1 MKTAPS
7 SRNAEESVLG
17 CILLDGVSIYEK
29 VAAWI
34 RNEDAFYYKDNQV
47 IWKAIKSIYKSG
59 EPIDMITVTNKVKDS
74 NDFKNDITVNQSMA
88 FYITGLPNS
97 VATTANVE
105 QHAKIIWERHIQREA
120 GKTANKL
127 YKTSFTDYDKLDN
140 TLQKHSRL
148 IDELKDLQPSK
159 KTEID
164 EILNSTLS
172 NLKDGGNIIPF
183 GMQQL
188 DYPAGGMTRKEVTV
202 LGGRPGHGKTTLSI
216 NIVRSLI
223 KQGYKV
229 MLFNREMSNE
239 EVMKKIIIMESKDIE
254 YSKVRKNELSDDEIL
269 KIELLNEKIKKKYKN
284 LIMYDNIRKLGEAML
299 EISRYKPDVVL
310 DDYIQLIQVDDIE
323 ERRFQIEAIMMEYK
337 WICKKEN
344 CSAIL
349 VSQLNREIEKRID
362 PKPRL
367 SDFAESGVIEQT
379 AETAIMPFYGWN
391 FDNESY
397 DKYEIEII
405 VPKARYGKVGT
416 YVMGFNGNRCKF
428 YFNREDATRD
438 VDVRPKLKQ
447 KNTLPKDKKLTA
459 IY

>member
-1 MKTAPS
+1 MTNLKVAPS
-7 SRNAEESVLG
+7 SKNAEESVLG

-34 RNEDAFYYKDNQV
+34 RDEDAFYYKDNQTV
-47 IWKAIKSIYKSG
+47 WKAIKEIYKSG
-59 EPIDMITVTNKVKDS
+59 EPIDVITVTNKVKDTS
-74 NDFKNDITVNQSMA
+74 PDETMGYF
-88 FYITGLPNS
+88 ITGLPME
-97 VATTANVE
+97 VATTANAE
-105 QHAKIIWERHIQREA
+105 YHAKIIWERHIQREA
-120 GKTANKL
+120 AKTANKL
-127 YKTSFTDYDKLDN
+127 YKTSFTDYEKLDT
-140 TLQKHSRL
+140 TLQQHSRL

-159 KTEID
+159 KTDID
-164 EILNSTLS
+164 VIISNTIS
-172 NLKDGGNIIPF
+172 NLKNGSNIIPF
-183 GMQQL
+183 GLQQL

-202 LGGRPGHGKTTLSI
+202 LGGRPGHGKTTLAI

-223 KQGYKV
+223 AQGYKV

-239 EVMKKIIIMESKDIE
+239 EVMKKIIIMESDDIE
-254 YSKVRKNELSDDEIL
+254 YSKIRKNKLTDEEITEV
-269 KIELLNEKIKKKYKN
+269 ELLSEKIDKKYKN
-284 LIMYDNIRKLGEAML
+284 LIMYDNIRKLSEAML
-299 EISRYKPDVVL
+299 EISRYKQDVIL

-323 ERRFQIEAIMMEYK
+323 ERRFQIESIMYEYK

-391 FDNESY
+391 FDNESH
-397 DKYEIEII
+397 DRYEIEII
-405 VPKARYGKVGT
+405 VPKSRYGTIGT

-428 YFNREDATRD
+428 YFDRDDA
-438 VDVRPKLKQ
+438 
-447 KNTLPKDKKLTA
+447 KNDIDSNTKRKVPF
-459 IY
+459 

>member
-1 MKTAPS
+1 LTNLKAAPS
-7 SRNAEESVLG
+7 SKNAEESVLG

-34 RNEDAFYYKDNQV
+34 RDEDAFYYKDNQTV
-47 IWKAIKSIYKSG
+47 WKAIKEIYKSG
-59 EPIDMITVTNKVKDS
+59 EPIDVITVTNRVKDTS
-74 NDFKNDITVNQSMA
+74 PDETMGYF
-88 FYITGLPNS
+88 ITGLPMEI
-97 VATTANVE
+97 ATTANAE
-105 QHAKIIWERHIQREA
+105 YHAKIIWERHIQREA
-120 GKTANKL
+120 AKTANKL
-127 YKTSFTDYDKLDN
+127 YKTSFTDYEKLDT

-148 IDELKDLQPSK
+148 IDELKDLQPTK
-159 KTEID
+159 KTDID
-164 EILNSTLS
+164 VILSNTLS
-172 NLKDGGNIIPF
+172 NLKNGSNIIPF
-183 GMQQL
+183 GLQQL

-202 LGGRPGHGKTTLSI
+202 LGGRPGHGKTTLAI

-223 KQGYKV
+223 AQGYKV

-254 YSKVRKNELSDDEIL
+254 YSKIRKNKLTDEEITEV
-269 KIELLNEKIKKKYKN
+269 ELLSENIDKKYEN
-284 LIMYDNIRKLGEAML
+284 LIMYDNIRKLSEAML

-323 ERRFQIEAIMMEYK
+323 ERRFQIESIMYEYK

-391 FDNESY
+391 FDNESH
-397 DKYEIEII
+397 DRYEIEII
-405 VPKARYGKVGT
+405 VPKSRYGTIGT

-428 YFNREDATRD
+428 YFDRDDAKNDIDSDNRRK
-438 VDVRPKLKQ
+438 VPF
-447 KNTLPKDKKLTA
+447 
-459 IY
+459 

>member
-1 MKTAPS
+1 MTNLKAAPS
-7 SRNAEESVLG
+7 SKNAEESVLG

-34 RNEDAFYYKDNQV
+34 RDEDAFYYKDNQTV
-47 IWKAIKSIYKSG
+47 WKAIKEIYKSG
-59 EPIDMITVTNKVKDS
+59 EPIDVITVTNKVKDT
-74 NDFKNDITVNQSMA
+74 NPDETMGYF
-88 FYITGLPNS
+88 ITGLPME
-97 VATTANVE
+97 VATTANAE
-105 QHAKIIWERHIQREA
+105 YHAKIIWERHIQREA
-120 GKTANKL
+120 AKTANKL
-127 YKTSFTDYDKLDN
+127 YKTSFTDYEKLDT
-140 TLQKHSRL
+140 TLQQHSRL

-159 KTEID
+159 KTDID
-164 EILNSTLS
+164 VIISNTLS
-172 NLKDGGNIIPF
+172 NLKNGSNIIPF
-183 GMQQL
+183 GLQQL

-202 LGGRPGHGKTTLSI
+202 LGGRPGHGKTTLAI

-223 KQGYKV
+223 AQGYKV

-254 YSKVRKNELSDDEIL
+254 YSKIRKNKLTDVEMTEV
-269 KIELLNEKIKKKYKN
+269 ELLTEKIDKKYKN
-284 LIMYDNIRKLGEAML
+284 LIMYDNIRKLSEAML
-299 EISRYKPDVVL
+299 EISRYKPDVIL
-310 DDYIQLIQVDDIE
+310 DDYIQLIQVDNIE
-323 ERRFQIEAIMMEYK
+323 ERRFQIESIMYEYK

-391 FDNESY
+391 FDNESH

-405 VPKARYGKVGT
+405 VPKSRYGTIGT

-428 YFNREDATRD
+428 YFDRDDA
-438 VDVRPKLKQ
+438 
-447 KNTLPKDKKLTA
+447 KNDIDSNTKRKVPF
-459 IY
+459 

>member
-1 MKTAPS
+1 MTNLKVAPS
-7 SRNAEESVLG
+7 SKNAEESVLG

-34 RNEDAFYYKDNQV
+34 RDEDAFYYKDNQTV
-47 IWKAIKSIYKSG
+47 WKAIKEIYKSG
-59 EPIDMITVTNKVKDS
+59 EPIDVITVTNKVKDTS
-74 NDFKNDITVNQSMA
+74 PDETMGYF
-88 FYITGLPNS
+88 ITGLPME
-97 VATTANVE
+97 VATTANAE
-105 QHAKIIWERHIQREA
+105 YHAKIIWERHIQREA
-120 GKTANKL
+120 AKTANKL
-127 YKTSFTDYDKLDN
+127 YKTSFTDYEKLDT
-140 TLQKHSRL
+140 TLQQHSRL

-159 KTEID
+159 KTDID
-164 EILNSTLS
+164 VIISNTIS
-172 NLKDGGNIIPF
+172 NLKNGSNIIPF
-183 GMQQL
+183 GLQQL

-202 LGGRPGHGKTTLSI
+202 LGGRPGHGKTTLAI

-223 KQGYKV
+223 AQGYKV

-239 EVMKKIIIMESKDIE
+239 EVMKKIIIMESDDIE
-254 YSKVRKNELSDDEIL
+254 YSKIRKNKLTDEEITEV
-269 KIELLNEKIKKKYKN
+269 ELLSENIDKKYKN
-284 LIMYDNIRKLGEAML
+284 LIMYDNIRKLSEAML
-299 EISRYKPDVVL
+299 EISRYKPDVIL

-323 ERRFQIEAIMMEYK
+323 ERRFQIESIMYEYK

-391 FDNESY
+391 FDNESH

-405 VPKARYGKVGT
+405 VPKSRYGTIGT

-428 YFNREDATRD
+428 YFDRDDA
-438 VDVRPKLKQ
+438 
-447 KNTLPKDKKLTA
+447 KNDIDSNTKRKVPF
-459 IY
+459 

>member
-1 MKTAPS
+1 MTNLKAAPS
-7 SRNAEESVLG
+7 SKSAEESLLG

-34 RNEDAFYYKDNQV
+34 RDEDAFYYKDNQIV
-47 IWKAIKSIYKSG
+47 WKAIKEIYKSG
-59 EPIDMITVTNKVKDS
+59 EPIDVITVANKVKDT
-74 NDFKNDITVNQSMA
+74 NPDETMGYF
-88 FYITGLPNS
+88 ITGLPME
-97 VATTANVE
+97 VATTANAE
-105 QHAKIIWERHIQREA
+105 YHAKIIWERHIQREA
-120 GKTANKL
+120 AKTANKL
-127 YKTSFTDYDKLDN
+127 YKTSFTDYEKLDT
-140 TLQKHSRL
+140 TLQQHSRL

-159 KTEID
+159 KTDID
-164 EILNSTLS
+164 VIISNTIS
-172 NLKDGGNIIPF
+172 NLKNGSNIIPF
-183 GMQQL
+183 GLQQL

-202 LGGRPGHGKTTLSI
+202 LGGRPGHGKTTLAI

-223 KQGYKV
+223 AQGYKV

-254 YSKVRKNELSDDEIL
+254 YSKIRKNKLTDVEMTEV
-269 KIELLNEKIKKKYKN
+269 ELLTEKIDKKYKN
-284 LIMYDNIRKLGEAML
+284 LIMYDNIRKLSEAML

-310 DDYIQLIQVDDIE
+310 DDYIQLIQVDNIE
-323 ERRFQIEAIMMEYK
+323 ERRFQIESIMYEYK

-391 FDNESY
+391 FDNESH

-405 VPKARYGKVGT
+405 VPKSRYGTIGT
-416 YVMGFNGNRCKF
+416 YIMGFNGNRCKF
-428 YFNREDATRD
+428 YFDRDDAKNDIDSNTR
-438 VDVRPKLKQ
+438 
-447 KNTLPKDKKLTA
+447 KKVPF
-459 IY
+459 

>member
-1 MKTAPS
+1 MTNLKAAPS
-7 SRNAEESVLG
+7 SKSAEESVLG

-34 RNEDAFYYKDNQV
+34 RDEDAFYYKDNQTV
-47 IWKAIKSIYKSG
+47 WKAIKEIYKSG
-59 EPIDMITVTNKVKDS
+59 EPIDVITVANKVKDT
-74 NDFKNDITVNQSMA
+74 NPDETMGYF
-88 FYITGLPNS
+88 ITGLPME
-97 VATTANVE
+97 VATTANAE
-105 QHAKIIWERHIQREA
+105 YHAKIIWERHIQREA
-120 GKTANKL
+120 AKTANKL
-127 YKTSFTDYDKLDN
+127 YKTSFTDYEKLDT
-140 TLQKHSRL
+140 TLQQHSRL

-159 KTEID
+159 KTDID
-164 EILNSTLS
+164 VILSNTIS
-172 NLKDGGNIIPF
+172 NLKNGSNIIPF
-183 GMQQL
+183 GLQQL

-202 LGGRPGHGKTTLSI
+202 LGGRPGHGKTTLAI

-223 KQGYKV
+223 AQGYKV

-254 YSKVRKNELSDDEIL
+254 YSKIRKNKLSDVEMIEV
-269 KIELLNEKIKKKYKN
+269 ELLTEKIDKKYKN
-284 LIMYDNIRKLGEAML
+284 LIMYDNIRKLSEAML

-310 DDYIQLIQVDDIE
+310 DDYIQLIQVDNIE
-323 ERRFQIEAIMMEYK
+323 ERRFQIESIMYEYK

-391 FDNESY
+391 FDNESH

-405 VPKARYGKVGT
+405 VPKSRYGTIGT

-428 YFNREDATRD
+428 YFDRDDAKNNIDSNTR
-438 VDVRPKLKQ
+438 
-447 KNTLPKDKKLTA
+447 KKVPF
-459 IY
+459 

>member
-1 MKTAPS
+1 LTNLKAAPS
-7 SRNAEESVLG
+7 SKNAEESVLG
-17 CILLDGVSIYEK
+17 CILLDGVSVYEK

-34 RNEDAFYYKDNQV
+34 RDEDAFYYKDNQV
-47 IWKAIKSIYKSG
+47 VWKAIKEIYKSG
-59 EPIDMITVTNKVKDS
+59 EPIDVITVTNKVKDTS
-74 NDFKNDITVNQSMA
+74 PDETMGYF
-88 FYITGLPNS
+88 ITGLPME
-97 VATTANVE
+97 VATTANAE
-105 QHAKIIWERHIQREA
+105 YHAKIIWERHIQREA
-120 GKTANKL
+120 AKTANKL
-127 YKTSFTDYDKLDN
+127 YKTSFTDYEKLDT
-140 TLQKHSRL
+140 TLQQHSRL

-159 KTEID
+159 KTDID
-164 EILNSTLS
+164 VIISNTLS
-172 NLKDGGNIIPF
+172 NLKNGSNIIPF
-183 GMQQL
+183 GLQQL

-202 LGGRPGHGKTTLSI
+202 LGGRPGHGKTTLAI

-223 KQGYKV
+223 AQGYKV

-254 YSKVRKNELSDDEIL
+254 YSKIRKNKLTDEEITEV
-269 KIELLNEKIKKKYKN
+269 ELLSENIDKKYEN
-284 LIMYDNIRKLGEAML
+284 LIMYDNIRKLSEAML
-299 EISRYKPDVVL
+299 EISRYKPDIVL
-310 DDYIQLIQVDDIE
+310 DDYIQLIQVDNIE
-323 ERRFQIEAIMMEYK
+323 ERRFQIESIMYEYK

-391 FDNESY
+391 FDNESH

-405 VPKARYGKVGT
+405 VPKSRYGTIGT

-428 YFNREDATRD
+428 YFDRDDA
-438 VDVRPKLKQ
+438 
-447 KNTLPKDKKLTA
+447 KNDIDSNTKRKVPF
-459 IY
+459 

>member
-1 MKTAPS
+1 MTNLKAAPS
-7 SRNAEESVLG
+7 SKNAEESVLG

-34 RNEDAFYYKDNQV
+34 RDEDAFYYKDNQTV
-47 IWKAIKSIYKSG
+47 WKAIKEIYKSG
-59 EPIDMITVTNKVKDS
+59 EPIDVITVTNKVKDT
-74 NDFKNDITVNQSMA
+74 NPDETMGYF
-88 FYITGLPNS
+88 ITGLPME
-97 VATTANVE
+97 VATTANAE
-105 QHAKIIWERHIQREA
+105 YHAKIIWERHIQREA
-120 GKTANKL
+120 AKTANKL
-127 YKTSFTDYDKLDN
+127 YKTSFTDYEKLDT
-140 TLQKHSRL
+140 TLQQHSRL

-159 KTEID
+159 KTDID
-164 EILNSTLS
+164 VIISNTLS
-172 NLKDGGNIIPF
+172 NLKNGSNIIPF
-183 GMQQL
+183 GLQQL

-202 LGGRPGHGKTTLSI
+202 LGGRPGHGKTTLAI

-223 KQGYKV
+223 AQGYKV

-254 YSKVRKNELSDDEIL
+254 YSKIRKNKLTDVEMTEV
-269 KIELLNEKIKKKYKN
+269 ELLTEKIDKKYKN
-284 LIMYDNIRKLGEAML
+284 LIMYDNIRKLSEAML

-323 ERRFQIEAIMMEYK
+323 ERRFQIESIMYEYK

-391 FDNESY
+391 FDNESH

-405 VPKARYGKVGT
+405 VPKSRYGTIGT

-428 YFNREDATRD
+428 YFDRDDAKNDIDSNTRRK
-438 VDVRPKLKQ
+438 VPF
-447 KNTLPKDKKLTA
+447 
-459 IY
+459 

>member
-1 MKTAPS
+1 LTNLKAAPS
-7 SRNAEESVLG
+7 SKNAEESVLG
-17 CILLDGVSIYEK
+17 CILLDGVSVYEK

-34 RNEDAFYYKDNQV
+34 RDEDAFYYKDNQV
-47 IWKAIKSIYKSG
+47 VWKAIKEIYKSG
-59 EPIDMITVTNKVKDS
+59 EPIDVITVTNKVKDTS
-74 NDFKNDITVNQSMA
+74 PDETMGYF
-88 FYITGLPNS
+88 ITGLPME
-97 VATTANVE
+97 VATTANAE
-105 QHAKIIWERHIQREA
+105 YHAKIIWERHIQREA
-120 GKTANKL
+120 AKTANKL
-127 YKTSFTDYDKLDN
+127 YKTSFTDYEKLDT
-140 TLQKHSRL
+140 TLQQHSRL

-159 KTEID
+159 KTDID
-164 EILNSTLS
+164 VIISNTLS
-172 NLKDGGNIIPF
+172 NLKNGSNIIPF
-183 GMQQL
+183 GLQQL

-202 LGGRPGHGKTTLSI
+202 LGGRPGHGKTTLAI

-223 KQGYKV
+223 AQGYKV

-254 YSKVRKNELSDDEIL
+254 YSKIRKNKLSDEEITEV
-269 KIELLNEKIKKKYKN
+269 ELLSENIDKKYKN
-284 LIMYDNIRKLGEAML
+284 LIMYDNIRKLSEAML
-299 EISRYKPDVVL
+299 EISRYKPDIVL
-310 DDYIQLIQVDDIE
+310 DDYIQLIQVDNIE
-323 ERRFQIEAIMMEYK
+323 ERRFQIESIMYEYK

-391 FDNESY
+391 FDNESH

-405 VPKARYGKVGT
+405 VPKSRYGTIGT

-428 YFNREDATRD
+428 YFDRDDA
-438 VDVRPKLKQ
+438 
-447 KNTLPKDKKLTA
+447 KNDIDSNTKRKVPF
-459 IY
+459 

>member
-1 MKTAPS
+1 MTNLKAAPS
-7 SRNAEESVLG
+7 SKSAEESVLG

-34 RNEDAFYYKDNQV
+34 RDENAFYYKDNQTV
-47 IWKAIKSIYKSG
+47 WKAIKEIYKSG
-59 EPIDMITVTNKVKDS
+59 EPIDVITVANKVKDT
-74 NDFKNDITVNQSMA
+74 NPDETMGYF
-88 FYITGLPNS
+88 ITGLPME
-97 VATTANVE
+97 VATTANAE
-105 QHAKIIWERHIQREA
+105 YHAKIIWERHIQREA
-120 GKTANKL
+120 AKTANKL
-127 YKTSFTDYDKLDN
+127 YKTSFTDYEKLDT
-140 TLQKHSRL
+140 TLQQHSRL

-159 KTEID
+159 KTDID
-164 EILNSTLS
+164 VIISNTIS
-172 NLKDGGNIIPF
+172 NLKNGSNIIPF
-183 GMQQL
+183 GLQQL

-202 LGGRPGHGKTTLSI
+202 LGGRPGHGKTTLAI

-223 KQGYKV
+223 AQGYKV

-254 YSKVRKNELSDDEIL
+254 YSKIRKNKLSDIEMIEV
-269 KIELLNEKIKKKYKN
+269 ELLTEKIDKKYKN
-284 LIMYDNIRKLGEAML
+284 LIMYDNIRKLSEAML

-310 DDYIQLIQVDDIE
+310 DDYIQLIQVDNIQ
-323 ERRFQIEAIMMEYK
+323 ERRFQIESIMYEYK

-391 FDNESY
+391 FDNESH

-405 VPKARYGKVGT
+405 VPKSRYGTIGT

-428 YFNREDATRD
+428 YFDRDDAKNDIDSNTR
-438 VDVRPKLKQ
+438 
-447 KNTLPKDKKLTA
+447 KKVPF
-459 IY
+459 

>member
-1 MKTAPS
+1 MTNLKAAPS
-7 SRNAEESVLG
+7 SKNAEESVLG

-34 RNEDAFYYKDNQV
+34 RDEDAFYYKDNQTV
-47 IWKAIKSIYKSG
+47 WKAIKEIYKSG
-59 EPIDMITVTNKVKDS
+59 EPIDVITVTNRVKDTS
-74 NDFKNDITVNQSMA
+74 PDETMGYF
-88 FYITGLPNS
+88 ITGLPMEI
-97 VATTANVE
+97 ATTANAE
-105 QHAKIIWERHIQREA
+105 YHAKIIWERHIQREA
-120 GKTANKL
+120 AKTANKL
-127 YKTSFTDYDKLDN
+127 YKTSFTDYEKLDT

-148 IDELKDLQPSK
+148 IDELKDLQPTK
-159 KTEID
+159 KTDID
-164 EILNSTLS
+164 VILSNTLS
-172 NLKDGGNIIPF
+172 NLKNGSNIIPF
-183 GMQQL
+183 GLQQL

-202 LGGRPGHGKTTLSI
+202 LGGRPGHGKTTLAI

-223 KQGYKV
+223 AQGYKV

-254 YSKVRKNELSDDEIL
+254 YSKIRKNKLTDEEITEV
-269 KIELLNEKIKKKYKN
+269 ELLSENIDKKYEN
-284 LIMYDNIRKLGEAML
+284 LIMYDNIRKLSEAML

-323 ERRFQIEAIMMEYK
+323 ERRFQIESIMYEYK

-391 FDNESY
+391 FDNESH
-397 DKYEIEII
+397 DRYEIEII
-405 VPKARYGKVGT
+405 VPKSRYGTIGT

-428 YFNREDATRD
+428 YFDRDDA
-438 VDVRPKLKQ
+438 
-447 KNTLPKDKKLTA
+447 KNDIDSNTKRKVPF
-459 IY
+459 

>member
-1 MKTAPS
+1 LTNLKVAPS
-7 SRNAEESVLG
+7 SKNAEESVLG

-34 RNEDAFYYKDNQV
+34 RDEDAFYYKDNQTV
-47 IWKAIKSIYKSG
+47 WKAIKEIYKSG
-59 EPIDMITVTNKVKDS
+59 EPIDVITVTNKVKDT
-74 NDFKNDITVNQSMA
+74 NPDETMGYF
-88 FYITGLPNS
+88 ITGLPME
-97 VATTANVE
+97 VATTANAE
-105 QHAKIIWERHIQREA
+105 YHAKIIWERHIQREA
-120 GKTANKL
+120 AKTANKL
-127 YKTSFTDYDKLDN
+127 YKTSFTDYEKLDT
-140 TLQKHSRL
+140 TLQQHSRL

-159 KTEID
+159 KTDID
-164 EILNSTLS
+164 VIISNTLS
-172 NLKDGGNIIPF
+172 NLKNGSNIIPF
-183 GMQQL
+183 GLQQL

-202 LGGRPGHGKTTLSI
+202 LGGRPGHGKTTLAI

-223 KQGYKV
+223 AQGYKV

-239 EVMKKIIIMESKDIE
+239 EVMKKIIIMESDDIE
-254 YSKVRKNELSDDEIL
+254 YSKIRKNKLTDVEMTEV
-269 KIELLNEKIKKKYKN
+269 ELLTEKIDKKYKN
-284 LIMYDNIRKLGEAML
+284 LIMYDNIRKLSEAML

-310 DDYIQLIQVDDIE
+310 DDYIQLIQVDNIE
-323 ERRFQIEAIMMEYK
+323 ERRFQIESIMYEYK

-391 FDNESY
+391 FDNESH

-405 VPKARYGKVGT
+405 VPKSRYGTIGT

-428 YFNREDATRD
+428 YFDRDDAKNDIDSNTRRK
-438 VDVRPKLKQ
+438 VPF
-447 KNTLPKDKKLTA
+447 
-459 IY
+459 

>member
-1 MKTAPS
+1 MTNLKAAPS
-7 SRNAEESVLG
+7 SKNAEESVLG

-34 RNEDAFYYKDNQV
+34 RDEDAFYYKDNQTV
-47 IWKAIKSIYKSG
+47 WKAIKEIYKSG
-59 EPIDMITVTNKVKDS
+59 EPIDVITVTNKVKDT
-74 NDFKNDITVNQSMA
+74 NPDETMGYF
-88 FYITGLPNS
+88 ITGLPME
-97 VATTANVE
+97 VATTANAE
-105 QHAKIIWERHIQREA
+105 YHAKIIWERHIQREA
-120 GKTANKL
+120 AKTANKL
-127 YKTSFTDYDKLDN
+127 YKTSFTDYEKLDT
-140 TLQKHSRL
+140 TLQQHSRL

-159 KTEID
+159 KTDID
-164 EILNSTLS
+164 VIINNTLS
-172 NLKDGGNIIPF
+172 NLKNGSNIIPF
-183 GMQQL
+183 GLQQL

-202 LGGRPGHGKTTLSI
+202 LGGRPGHGKTTLAI

-223 KQGYKV
+223 AQGYKV

-239 EVMKKIIIMESKDIE
+239 EVMKKIIIMESDDIE
-254 YSKVRKNELSDDEIL
+254 YSKIRKNKLTDVEMTEV
-269 KIELLNEKIKKKYKN
+269 ELLTEKIDKKYKN
-284 LIMYDNIRKLGEAML
+284 LIMYDNIRKLSEAML

-323 ERRFQIEAIMMEYK
+323 ERRFQIESIMYEYK

-391 FDNESY
+391 FDNESH
-397 DKYEIEII
+397 DRYEIEII
-405 VPKARYGKVGT
+405 VPKSRYGTIGT

-428 YFNREDATRD
+428 YFDRDDA
-438 VDVRPKLKQ
+438 
-447 KNTLPKDKKLTA
+447 KNDIDSNTKRKVPF
-459 IY
+459 

>member
-1 MKTAPS
+1 MTNLKAAPS
-7 SRNAEESVLG
+7 SKNAEESVLG

-34 RNEDAFYYKDNQV
+34 RDEDAFYYKDNQTV
-47 IWKAIKSIYKSG
+47 WKAIKEIYKSG
-59 EPIDMITVTNKVKDS
+59 EPIDVITVTNKVKDT
-74 NDFKNDITVNQSMA
+74 NPDETMGYF
-88 FYITGLPNS
+88 ITGLPMEI
-97 VATTANVE
+97 ATTANAE
-105 QHAKIIWERHIQREA
+105 YHAKIIWERHIQREA
-120 GKTANKL
+120 AKTANKL
-127 YKTSFTDYDKLDN
+127 YKTSFTDYEKLDT

-148 IDELKDLQPSK
+148 IDELKDLQPTK
-159 KTEID
+159 KTDID
-164 EILNSTLS
+164 VILSNTLS
-172 NLKDGGNIIPF
+172 NLKNGSNIIPF
-183 GMQQL
+183 GLQQL

-202 LGGRPGHGKTTLSI
+202 LGGRPGHGKTTLAI

-223 KQGYKV
+223 AQGYKV

-254 YSKVRKNELSDDEIL
+254 YSKIRKNKLTDVEMTEV
-269 KIELLNEKIKKKYKN
+269 ELLTEKIDKKYKN
-284 LIMYDNIRKLGEAML
+284 LIMYDNIRKLSEAML
-299 EISRYKPDVVL
+299 EISRYKPDVIL
-310 DDYIQLIQVDDIE
+310 DDYIQLIQVDNIE
-323 ERRFQIEAIMMEYK
+323 ERRFQIESIMYEYK

-391 FDNESY
+391 FDNESH

-405 VPKARYGKVGT
+405 VPKSRYGTIGT

-428 YFNREDATRD
+428 YFDRDDAKNDIDSDNRRK
-438 VDVRPKLKQ
+438 VPF
-447 KNTLPKDKKLTA
+447 
-459 IY
+459 

>member
-1 MKTAPS
+1 MTNLKVAPS
-7 SRNAEESVLG
+7 SKNAEESVLG

-34 RNEDAFYYKDNQV
+34 RDEDAFYYKDNQTV
-47 IWKAIKSIYKSG
+47 WKAIKEIYKSG
-59 EPIDMITVTNKVKDS
+59 EPIDVITVTNKVKDT
-74 NDFKNDITVNQSMA
+74 NPDETMGYF
-88 FYITGLPNS
+88 ITGLPME
-97 VATTANVE
+97 VATTANAE
-105 QHAKIIWERHIQREA
+105 YHAKIIWERHIQREA
-120 GKTANKL
+120 AKTANKL
-127 YKTSFTDYDKLDN
+127 YKTSFTDYEKLDT
-140 TLQKHSRL
+140 TLQQHSRL

-159 KTEID
+159 KTDID
-164 EILNSTLS
+164 VIISNTIS
-172 NLKDGGNIIPF
+172 NLKNGSNIIPF
-183 GMQQL
+183 GLQQL

-202 LGGRPGHGKTTLSI
+202 LGGRPGHGKTTLAI

-223 KQGYKV
+223 AQGYKV

-254 YSKVRKNELSDDEIL
+254 YSKIRKNKLTDVEMTEV
-269 KIELLNEKIKKKYKN
+269 ELLTEKIDKKYKN
-284 LIMYDNIRKLGEAML
+284 LIMYDNIRKLSEAML
-299 EISRYKPDVVL
+299 EISRYKPDVIL
-310 DDYIQLIQVDDIE
+310 DDYIQLIQVDNIE
-323 ERRFQIEAIMMEYK
+323 ERRFQIESIMYEYK

-391 FDNESY
+391 FDNESH

-405 VPKARYGKVGT
+405 VPKSRYGTIGT

-428 YFNREDATRD
+428 YFDRDDAKNDIDSNTRRK
-438 VDVRPKLKQ
+438 VPF
-447 KNTLPKDKKLTA
+447 
-459 IY
+459 

>member
-1 MKTAPS
+1 LTNLKAAPS
-7 SRNAEESVLG
+7 SKSAEESVLG

-34 RNEDAFYYKDNQV
+34 RDEDAFYYKDNQTV
-47 IWKAIKSIYKSG
+47 WKAIKEIYKSG
-59 EPIDMITVTNKVKDS
+59 EPIDVITVANKVKDT
-74 NDFKNDITVNQSMA
+74 NPDETMGYF
-88 FYITGLPNS
+88 ITGLPME
-97 VATTANVE
+97 VATTANAE
-105 QHAKIIWERHIQREA
+105 YHAKIIWERHIQREA
-120 GKTANKL
+120 AKTANKL
-127 YKTSFTDYDKLDN
+127 YKTSFTDYEKLDT
-140 TLQKHSRL
+140 TLQQHSRL

-159 KTEID
+159 KTDID
-164 EILNSTLS
+164 VILSNTIS
-172 NLKDGGNIIPF
+172 NLKNGSNIIPF
-183 GMQQL
+183 GLQQL

-202 LGGRPGHGKTTLSI
+202 LGGRPGHGKTTLAI

-223 KQGYKV
+223 AQGYKV

-254 YSKVRKNELSDDEIL
+254 YSKIRKNKLSDVEMTEV
-269 KIELLNEKIKKKYKN
+269 ELLTEKIDKKYKN
-284 LIMYDNIRKLGEAML
+284 LIMYDNIRKLSEAML

-310 DDYIQLIQVDDIE
+310 DDYIQLIQVDNIE
-323 ERRFQIEAIMMEYK
+323 ERRFQIESIMYEYK

-391 FDNESY
+391 FDNESH

-405 VPKARYGKVGT
+405 VPKSRYGTIGT

-428 YFNREDATRD
+428 YFDRDDA
-438 VDVRPKLKQ
+438 
-447 KNTLPKDKKLTA
+447 KNDIDSNTKRKVPF
-459 IY
+459 

>member
-1 MKTAPS
+1 MTNLKAAPS
-7 SRNAEESVLG
+7 SKNAEESVLG

-34 RNEDAFYYKDNQV
+34 RDEDAFYYKDNQTV
-47 IWKAIKSIYKSG
+47 WKAIKEIYKSG
-59 EPIDMITVTNKVKDS
+59 EPIDVITVTNRVKDTS
-74 NDFKNDITVNQSMA
+74 PDETMGYF
-88 FYITGLPNS
+88 ITGLPMEI
-97 VATTANVE
+97 ATTANAE
-105 QHAKIIWERHIQREA
+105 YHAKIIWERHIQREA
-120 GKTANKL
+120 AKTANKL
-127 YKTSFTDYDKLDN
+127 YKTSFTDYEKLDT

-148 IDELKDLQPSK
+148 IDELKDLQPTK
-159 KTEID
+159 KTDID
-164 EILNSTLS
+164 VILSNTLS
-172 NLKDGGNIIPF
+172 NLKNGSNIIPF
-183 GMQQL
+183 GLQQL

-202 LGGRPGHGKTTLSI
+202 LGGRPGHGKTTLAI

-223 KQGYKV
+223 AQGYKV

-254 YSKVRKNELSDDEIL
+254 YSKIRKNKLTDEEITEV
-269 KIELLNEKIKKKYKN
+269 ELLSENIDKKYEN
-284 LIMYDNIRKLGEAML
+284 LIMYDNIRKLSEAML

-323 ERRFQIEAIMMEYK
+323 ERRFQIESIMYEYK

-391 FDNESY
+391 FDNESH
-397 DKYEIEII
+397 DRYEIEII
-405 VPKARYGKVGT
+405 VPKSRYGTIGT

-428 YFNREDATRD
+428 YFDRDDAKNDIDSDNRRK
-438 VDVRPKLKQ
+438 VPF
-447 KNTLPKDKKLTA
+447 
-459 IY
+459 

>member
-1 MKTAPS
+1 MTNLKAAPS
-7 SRNAEESVLG
+7 SKNAEESVLG

-34 RNEDAFYYKDNQV
+34 RDEDAFYYKDNQTV
-47 IWKAIKSIYKSG
+47 WKAIKEIYKSG
-59 EPIDMITVTNKVKDS
+59 EPIDVITVTNKVKDT
-74 NDFKNDITVNQSMA
+74 NPDETMGYF
-88 FYITGLPNS
+88 ITGLPME
-97 VATTANVE
+97 VATTANAE
-105 QHAKIIWERHIQREA
+105 YHAKIIWERHIQREA
-120 GKTANKL
+120 AKTANKL
-127 YKTSFTDYDKLDN
+127 YKTSFTDYEKLDT

-159 KTEID
+159 KTDID
-164 EILNSTLS
+164 VILSNTLS
-172 NLKDGGNIIPF
+172 NLKNGSNIIPF
-183 GMQQL
+183 GLQQL

-202 LGGRPGHGKTTLSI
+202 LGGRPGHGKTTLAI

-223 KQGYKV
+223 AQGYKV

-239 EVMKKIIIMESKDIE
+239 EVMKKIIIMESDDIE
-254 YSKVRKNELSDDEIL
+254 YSKIRKNKLTDVEMTEV
-269 KIELLNEKIKKKYKN
+269 ELLTEKIDKKYKN
-284 LIMYDNIRKLGEAML
+284 LIMYDNIRKLSEAML
-299 EISRYKPDVVL
+299 EISRYKPDVIL
-310 DDYIQLIQVDDIE
+310 DDYIQLIQVDNIE
-323 ERRFQIEAIMMEYK
+323 ERRFQIESIMYEYK

-391 FDNESY
+391 FDNESH

-405 VPKARYGKVGT
+405 VPKSRYGTIGT

-428 YFNREDATRD
+428 YFDRDDAKNDIDSNTRRK
-438 VDVRPKLKQ
+438 VPF
-447 KNTLPKDKKLTA
+447 
-459 IY
+459 

>member
-1 MKTAPS
+1 MTNLKAAPS
-7 SRNAEESVLG
+7 SKNAEESVLG

-34 RNEDAFYYKDNQV
+34 RDEDAFYYKDNQTV
-47 IWKAIKSIYKSG
+47 WKAIKEIYKSG
-59 EPIDMITVTNKVKDS
+59 EPIDVITVTNKVKDT
-74 NDFKNDITVNQSMA
+74 NPDETMGYF
-88 FYITGLPNS
+88 ITGLPME
-97 VATTANVE
+97 VATTANAE
-105 QHAKIIWERHIQREA
+105 YHAKIIWERHIQREA
-120 GKTANKL
+120 AKTANKL
-127 YKTSFTDYDKLDN
+127 YKTSFTDYEKLDT
-140 TLQKHSRL
+140 TLQQHSRL

-159 KTEID
+159 KTDID
-164 EILNSTLS
+164 VIISNTIS
-172 NLKDGGNIIPF
+172 NLKNGSNIIPF
-183 GMQQL
+183 GLQQL

-202 LGGRPGHGKTTLSI
+202 LGGRPGHGKTTLAI

-223 KQGYKV
+223 AQGYKV

-254 YSKVRKNELSDDEIL
+254 YSKIRKNKLTDVEMTEV
-269 KIELLNEKIKKKYKN
+269 ELLTEKIDKKYKN
-284 LIMYDNIRKLGEAML
+284 LIMYDNIRKLSEAML
-299 EISRYKPDVVL
+299 EISRYKPDVIL
-310 DDYIQLIQVDDIE
+310 DDYIQLIQVDNIE
-323 ERRFQIEAIMMEYK
+323 ERRFQIESIMYEYK

-391 FDNESY
+391 FDNESH
-397 DKYEIEII
+397 DRYEIEII
-405 VPKARYGKVGT
+405 VPKSRYGTIGT

-428 YFNREDATRD
+428 YFDRDDA
-438 VDVRPKLKQ
+438 
-447 KNTLPKDKKLTA
+447 KNDIDSNTKRKVPF
-459 IY
+459 

>member
-1 MKTAPS
+1 MTNLKVAPS
-7 SRNAEESVLG
+7 SKNAEESVLG

-34 RNEDAFYYKDNQV
+34 RDEDAFYYKDNQTV
-47 IWKAIKSIYKSG
+47 WKAIKEIYKSG
-59 EPIDMITVTNKVKDS
+59 EPIDVITVTNKVKDTS
-74 NDFKNDITVNQSMA
+74 PDETMGYF
-88 FYITGLPNS
+88 ITGLPME
-97 VATTANVE
+97 VATTANAE
-105 QHAKIIWERHIQREA
+105 YHAKIIWERHIQREA
-120 GKTANKL
+120 AKTANKL
-127 YKTSFTDYDKLDN
+127 YKTSFTDYEKLDT
-140 TLQKHSRL
+140 TLQQHSRL

-159 KTEID
+159 KTDID
-164 EILNSTLS
+164 VIISNTIS
-172 NLKDGGNIIPF
+172 NLKNSSNIIPF
-183 GMQQL
+183 GLQQL

-202 LGGRPGHGKTTLSI
+202 LGGRPGHGKTTLAI

-223 KQGYKV
+223 AQGYKV

-239 EVMKKIIIMESKDIE
+239 EVMKKIIIMESDDIE
-254 YSKVRKNELSDDEIL
+254 YSKIRKNKLTDEEITEV
-269 KIELLNEKIKKKYKN
+269 ELLSESIDKKYEN
-284 LIMYDNIRKLGEAML
+284 LIMYDNIRKLSEAML
-299 EISRYKPDVVL
+299 EISRYKPDVIL

-323 ERRFQIEAIMMEYK
+323 ERRFQIESIMYEYK

-391 FDNESY
+391 FDNESH
-397 DKYEIEII
+397 DRYEIEII
-405 VPKARYGKVGT
+405 VPKSRYGTIGT

-428 YFNREDATRD
+428 YFDRDDA
-438 VDVRPKLKQ
+438 
-447 KNTLPKDKKLTA
+447 KNDIDINTKRKVPF
-459 IY
+459 

>member
-1 MKTAPS
+1 MTNLKAAPS
-7 SRNAEESVLG
+7 SKNAEESVLG
-17 CILLDGVSIYEK
+17 CILLDGVSVYEK

-34 RNEDAFYYKDNQV
+34 RDEDAFYYKDNQV
-47 IWKAIKSIYKSG
+47 VWKAIKEIYKSG
-59 EPIDMITVTNKVKDS
+59 EPIDVITVTNKVKDTS
-74 NDFKNDITVNQSMA
+74 PDETMGYF
-88 FYITGLPNS
+88 ITGLPME
-97 VATTANVE
+97 VATTANAE
-105 QHAKIIWERHIQREA
+105 YHAKIIWERHIQREA
-120 GKTANKL
+120 AKTANKL
-127 YKTSFTDYDKLDN
+127 YKTSFTDYEKLDT
-140 TLQKHSRL
+140 TLQQHSRL

-159 KTEID
+159 KTDID
-164 EILNSTLS
+164 VIISNTLS
-172 NLKDGGNIIPF
+172 NLKNGSNIIPF
-183 GMQQL
+183 GLQQL

-202 LGGRPGHGKTTLSI
+202 LGGRPGHGKTTLAI

-223 KQGYKV
+223 AQGYKV

-254 YSKVRKNELSDDEIL
+254 YSKIRKNKLSDEEITEV
-269 KIELLNEKIKKKYKN
+269 ELLSENIDKKYEN
-284 LIMYDNIRKLGEAML
+284 LIMYDNIRKLSEAML
-299 EISRYKPDVVL
+299 EISRYKPDIVL
-310 DDYIQLIQVDDIE
+310 DDYIQLIQVDNIE
-323 ERRFQIEAIMMEYK
+323 ERRFQIESIMYEYK

-391 FDNESY
+391 FDNESH

-405 VPKARYGKVGT
+405 VPKSRYGTIGT

-428 YFNREDATRD
+428 YFDRDDA
-438 VDVRPKLKQ
+438 
-447 KNTLPKDKKLTA
+447 KNDIDNNTKRKVPF
-459 IY
+459 

>member
-1 MKTAPS
+1 MTNLKAAPS
-7 SRNAEESVLG
+7 SKNAEESVLG

-34 RNEDAFYYKDNQV
+34 RDEDAFYYKDNQTV
-47 IWKAIKSIYKSG
+47 WKAIKEIYKSG
-59 EPIDMITVTNKVKDS
+59 EPIDVITVTNRVKDTS
-74 NDFKNDITVNQSMA
+74 PDETMGYF
-88 FYITGLPNS
+88 ITGLPMEI
-97 VATTANVE
+97 ATTANAE
-105 QHAKIIWERHIQREA
+105 YHAKIIWERHIQREA
-120 GKTANKL
+120 AKTANKL
-127 YKTSFTDYDKLDN
+127 YKTSFTDYEKLDT

-148 IDELKDLQPSK
+148 IDELKDLQPTK
-159 KTEID
+159 KTDID
-164 EILNSTLS
+164 VILSNTLS
-172 NLKDGGNIIPF
+172 NLKNGSNIIPF
-183 GMQQL
+183 GLQQL

-202 LGGRPGHGKTTLSI
+202 LGGRPGHGKTTLAI

-223 KQGYKV
+223 AQGYKV

-254 YSKVRKNELSDDEIL
+254 YSKIRKNKLTDEEITEV
-269 KIELLNEKIKKKYKN
+269 ELLSESIDKKYEN
-284 LIMYDNIRKLGEAML
+284 LIMYDNIRKLSEAML

-323 ERRFQIEAIMMEYK
+323 ERRFQIESIMYEYK

-391 FDNESY
+391 FDNESH
-397 DKYEIEII
+397 DRYEIEII
-405 VPKARYGKVGT
+405 VPKSRYGTIGT

-428 YFNREDATRD
+428 YFDRDDAKNDIDSDNRRK
-438 VDVRPKLKQ
+438 VPF
-447 KNTLPKDKKLTA
+447 
-459 IY
+459 

>member
-1 MKTAPS
+1 LTNLKAAPS
-7 SRNAEESVLG
+7 SKSAEESVLG

-34 RNEDAFYYKDNQV
+34 RDEDAFYYKDNQTV
-47 IWKAIKSIYKSG
+47 WKAIKEIYKSG
-59 EPIDMITVTNKVKDS
+59 EPIDVITVANKVKDT
-74 NDFKNDITVNQSMA
+74 NPDETMGYF
-88 FYITGLPNS
+88 ITGLPME
-97 VATTANVE
+97 VATTANAE
-105 QHAKIIWERHIQREA
+105 YHAKIIWERHIQREA
-120 GKTANKL
+120 AKTANKL
-127 YKTSFTDYDKLDN
+127 YKTSFTDYEKLDT
-140 TLQKHSRL
+140 TLQQHSRL

-159 KTEID
+159 KTDID
-164 EILNSTLS
+164 VIISNTIS
-172 NLKDGGNIIPF
+172 NLKNGSNIIPF
-183 GMQQL
+183 GLQQL

-202 LGGRPGHGKTTLSI
+202 LGGRPGHGKTTLAI

-223 KQGYKV
+223 AQGYKV

-254 YSKVRKNELSDDEIL
+254 YSKIRKNKLTDVEMTEV
-269 KIELLNEKIKKKYKN
+269 ELLTEKIDKKYKN
-284 LIMYDNIRKLGEAML
+284 LIMYDNIRKLSEAML

-310 DDYIQLIQVDDIE
+310 DDYIQLIQVDNIE
-323 ERRFQIEAIMMEYK
+323 ERRFQIESIMYEYK

-391 FDNESY
+391 FDNESH

-405 VPKARYGKVGT
+405 VPKSRYGTIGT
-416 YVMGFNGNRCKF
+416 YIMGFNGNRCKF
-428 YFNREDATRD
+428 YFDRDDAKNDIDSNTR
-438 VDVRPKLKQ
+438 
-447 KNTLPKDKKLTA
+447 KKVPF
-459 IY
+459 

>member
-1 MKTAPS
+1 MTNLKVAPS
-7 SRNAEESVLG
+7 SKNAEESVLG

-34 RNEDAFYYKDNQV
+34 RDEDAFYYKDNQTV
-47 IWKAIKSIYKSG
+47 WKAIKEIYKSG
-59 EPIDMITVTNKVKDS
+59 EPIDVITVTNKVKDTS
-74 NDFKNDITVNQSMA
+74 PDETMGYF
-88 FYITGLPNS
+88 ITGLPMV
-97 VATTANVE
+97 VATTANAE
-105 QHAKIIWERHIQREA
+105 YHAKIIWERHIQREA
-120 GKTANKL
+120 AKTANKL
-127 YKTSFTDYDKLDN
+127 YKTSFTDYEKLDT
-140 TLQKHSRL
+140 TLQQHSRL

-159 KTEID
+159 KTDID
-164 EILNSTLS
+164 VIISNTIS
-172 NLKDGGNIIPF
+172 NLKNGSNIIPF
-183 GMQQL
+183 GLQQL

-202 LGGRPGHGKTTLSI
+202 LGGRPGHGKTTLAI

-223 KQGYKV
+223 AQGYKV

-239 EVMKKIIIMESKDIE
+239 EVMKKIIIMESDDIE
-254 YSKVRKNELSDDEIL
+254 YSKIRKNKLTDEEITEV
-269 KIELLNEKIKKKYKN
+269 ELLSEKIDKKYKN
-284 LIMYDNIRKLGEAML
+284 LIMYDNIRKLSEAML
-299 EISRYKPDVVL
+299 EISRYKPDVIL

-323 ERRFQIEAIMMEYK
+323 ERRFQIESIMYEYK

-391 FDNESY
+391 FDNESH

-405 VPKARYGKVGT
+405 VPKRRY
-416 YVMGFNGNRCKF
+416 
-428 YFNREDATRD
+428 
-438 VDVRPKLKQ
+438 
-447 KNTLPKDKKLTA
+447 
-459 IY
+459 

>member
-1 MKTAPS
+1 MTNLKAAPS
-7 SRNAEESVLG
+7 SKNAEESVLG
-17 CILLDGVSIYEK
+17 CILLDGVSVYEK

-34 RNEDAFYYKDNQV
+34 RDEDAFYYKDNQV
-47 IWKAIKSIYKSG
+47 VWKAIKEIYKSG
-59 EPIDMITVTNKVKDS
+59 EPIDVITVTNKVKDAS
-74 NDFKNDITVNQSMA
+74 PDETMGYF
-88 FYITGLPNS
+88 ITGLPME
-97 VATTANVE
+97 VATTANAE
-105 QHAKIIWERHIQREA
+105 YHAKIIWERHIQREA
-120 GKTANKL
+120 AKTANKL
-127 YKTSFTDYDKLDN
+127 YKTSFTDYEKLDT
-140 TLQKHSRL
+140 TLQQHSRL

-159 KTEID
+159 KTDID
-164 EILNSTLS
+164 VIISNTLS
-172 NLKDGGNIIPF
+172 NLKNGSNIIPF
-183 GMQQL
+183 GLQQL

-202 LGGRPGHGKTTLSI
+202 LGGRPGHGKTTLAI

-223 KQGYKV
+223 AQGYKV

-254 YSKVRKNELSDDEIL
+254 YSKIRKNKLSDEEITEV
-269 KIELLNEKIKKKYKN
+269 ELLSENIDKKYEN
-284 LIMYDNIRKLGEAML
+284 LIMYDNIRKLSEAML
-299 EISRYKPDVVL
+299 EISRYKPDIVL
-310 DDYIQLIQVDDIE
+310 DDYIQLIQVDNIE
-323 ERRFQIEAIMMEYK
+323 ERRFQIESIMYEYK

-391 FDNESY
+391 FDNESH

-405 VPKARYGKVGT
+405 VPKSRYGTIGT

-428 YFNREDATRD
+428 YFDRDDA
-438 VDVRPKLKQ
+438 
-447 KNTLPKDKKLTA
+447 KNDIDNNTKRKVPF
-459 IY
+459 

>member
-1 MKTAPS
+1 MTNLKAAPS
-7 SRNAEESVLG
+7 SKSAEESVLG

-34 RNEDAFYYKDNQV
+34 RDEDAFYYKDNQTV
-47 IWKAIKSIYKSG
+47 WKAIKEIYKSG
-59 EPIDMITVTNKVKDS
+59 EPIDVITVANKVKDTS
-74 NDFKNDITVNQSMA
+74 PDETMGYF
-88 FYITGLPNS
+88 ITGLPMQI
-97 VATTANVE
+97 ATTANAE
-105 QHAKIIWERHIQREA
+105 YHAKIIWERHIQREA
-120 GKTANKL
+120 AKTANKL
-127 YKTSFTDYDKLDN
+127 YKTSFTDYEKLDT
-140 TLQKHSRL
+140 TLQQHSRL

-159 KTEID
+159 KTDID
-164 EILNSTLS
+164 VIISNTIS
-172 NLKDGGNIIPF
+172 NLKNGSNIIPF
-183 GMQQL
+183 GLQQL

-202 LGGRPGHGKTTLSI
+202 LGGRPGHGKTTLAI

-223 KQGYKV
+223 AQGYKV

-254 YSKVRKNELSDDEIL
+254 YSKIRKNKLTDVEMTEV
-269 KIELLNEKIKKKYKN
+269 ELLTEKIDKKYKN
-284 LIMYDNIRKLGEAML
+284 LIMYDNIRKLSEAML

-310 DDYIQLIQVDDIE
+310 DDYIQLIQVDNIE
-323 ERRFQIEAIMMEYK
+323 ERRFQIESIMYEYK

-391 FDNESY
+391 FDNESH

-405 VPKARYGKVGT
+405 VPKSRYGTIGT
-416 YVMGFNGNRCKF
+416 YIMGFNGNRCKF
-428 YFNREDATRD
+428 YFDRDDAKNDIDSNTR
-438 VDVRPKLKQ
+438 
-447 KNTLPKDKKLTA
+447 KKVPF
-459 IY
+459 

>member
-1 MKTAPS
+1 MTNLKAAPS
-7 SRNAEESVLG
+7 SKSAEESVLG

-34 RNEDAFYYKDNQV
+34 RDEDAFYYKDNQTV
-47 IWKAIKSIYKSG
+47 WKAIKEIYKSG
-59 EPIDMITVTNKVKDS
+59 EPIDVITVANKVKDT
-74 NDFKNDITVNQSMA
+74 NPDETMGYF
-88 FYITGLPNS
+88 ITGLPME
-97 VATTANVE
+97 VATTANAE
-105 QHAKIIWERHIQREA
+105 YHAKIIWERHIQREA
-120 GKTANKL
+120 AKTANKL
-127 YKTSFTDYDKLDN
+127 YKTSFTDYEKLDT
-140 TLQKHSRL
+140 TLQQHSRL

-159 KTEID
+159 KTDID
-164 EILNSTLS
+164 VILSNTIS
-172 NLKDGGNIIPF
+172 NLKNGSNIIPF
-183 GMQQL
+183 GLQQL

-202 LGGRPGHGKTTLSI
+202 LGGRPGHGKTTLAI

-223 KQGYKV
+223 AQGYKV

-254 YSKVRKNELSDDEIL
+254 YSKIRKNKLSDVEMTEV
-269 KIELLNEKIKKKYKN
+269 ELLTEKIDKKYKN
-284 LIMYDNIRKLGEAML
+284 LIMYDNIRKLSEAML

-310 DDYIQLIQVDDIE
+310 DDYIQLIQVDNIE
-323 ERRFQIEAIMMEYK
+323 ERRFQIESIMYEYK

-391 FDNESY
+391 FDNESH

-405 VPKARYGKVGT
+405 VPKSRYGTIGT

-428 YFNREDATRD
+428 YFDRDDAKNDIDSNTR
-438 VDVRPKLKQ
+438 
-447 KNTLPKDKKLTA
+447 KKVPF
-459 IY
+459 

>member
-1 MKTAPS
+1 MTNLKAAPS
-7 SRNAEESVLG
+7 SKNAEESVLG

-34 RNEDAFYYKDNQV
+34 RDEDAFYYKDNQTV
-47 IWKAIKSIYKSG
+47 WKAIKEIYKSG
-59 EPIDMITVTNKVKDS
+59 EPIDVITVANKVKDT
-74 NDFKNDITVNQSMA
+74 NPDETMGYF
-88 FYITGLPNS
+88 ITGLPME
-97 VATTANVE
+97 VETTANAE
-105 QHAKIIWERHIQREA
+105 YHAKIIWERHIQREA
-120 GKTANKL
+120 AKTANKL
-127 YKTSFTDYDKLDN
+127 YKTSFTDYEKLDT
-140 TLQKHSRL
+140 TLQQHSRL

-159 KTEID
+159 KTDID
-164 EILNSTLS
+164 VIISNTIS
-172 NLKDGGNIIPF
+172 NLKNGSNIIPF
-183 GMQQL
+183 GLQQL

-202 LGGRPGHGKTTLSI
+202 LGGRPGHGKTTLAI

-223 KQGYKV
+223 AQGYKV

-239 EVMKKIIIMESKDIE
+239 EVMKKIIIMESDDIE
-254 YSKVRKNELSDDEIL
+254 YSKIRKNKLTDVEMTEV
-269 KIELLNEKIKKKYKN
+269 ELLTEKIDKKYKN
-284 LIMYDNIRKLGEAML
+284 LIMYDNIRKLSEAML
-299 EISRYKPDVVL
+299 EISRYKPDVIL
-310 DDYIQLIQVDDIE
+310 DDYIQLIQVDNIE
-323 ERRFQIEAIMMEYK
+323 ERRFQIESIMYEYK

-391 FDNESY
+391 FDNESH

-405 VPKARYGKVGT
+405 VPKSRYGTIGT

-428 YFNREDATRD
+428 YFDRDDAKNDIDSNTRRK
-438 VDVRPKLKQ
+438 VPF
-447 KNTLPKDKKLTA
+447 
-459 IY
+459 

>member
-1 MKTAPS
+1 MTNLKVAPS
-7 SRNAEESVLG
+7 SKNAEESVLG

-34 RNEDAFYYKDNQV
+34 RDEDAFYYKDNQTV
-47 IWKAIKSIYKSG
+47 WKAIKEIYKSG
-59 EPIDMITVTNKVKDS
+59 EPIDVITVTNKVKDTS
-74 NDFKNDITVNQSMA
+74 PDETMGYF
-88 FYITGLPNS
+88 ITGLPME
-97 VATTANVE
+97 VATTANAE
-105 QHAKIIWERHIQREA
+105 YHAKIIWERHIQREA
-120 GKTANKL
+120 AKTANKL
-127 YKTSFTDYDKLDN
+127 YKTSFTDYEKLDT
-140 TLQKHSRL
+140 TLQQHSRL

-159 KTEID
+159 KTDID
-164 EILNSTLS
+164 VILSNTLS
-172 NLKDGGNIIPF
+172 NLKNGSNIIPF
-183 GMQQL
+183 GLQQL

-202 LGGRPGHGKTTLSI
+202 LGGRPGHGKTTLAI

-223 KQGYKV
+223 AQGYKV

-254 YSKVRKNELSDDEIL
+254 YSKIRKNKLTDEEITEV
-269 KIELLNEKIKKKYKN
+269 ELLSEKIDKKYKN
-284 LIMYDNIRKLGEAML
+284 LIMYDNIRKLSEAML
-299 EISRYKPDVVL
+299 EISRYKPDVIL

-323 ERRFQIEAIMMEYK
+323 ERRFQIESIMYEYK

-391 FDNESY
+391 FDNESH
-397 DKYEIEII
+397 DRYEIEII
-405 VPKARYGKVGT
+405 VPKSRYGTIGT

-428 YFNREDATRD
+428 YFDRDDA
-438 VDVRPKLKQ
+438 
-447 KNTLPKDKKLTA
+447 KNDIDSNTKRKVPF
-459 IY
+459 

>member
-1 MKTAPS
+1 MTNLKAAPS
-7 SRNAEESVLG
+7 SKSAEESVLG

-34 RNEDAFYYKDNQV
+34 RDEDAFYYKDNKTV
-47 IWKAIKSIYKSG
+47 WKAIKEIYKSG
-59 EPIDMITVTNKVKDS
+59 EPIDVITVANKVKDT
-74 NDFKNDITVNQSMA
+74 NPDETMGYF
-88 FYITGLPNS
+88 ITGLPME
-97 VATTANVE
+97 VATTANAE
-105 QHAKIIWERHIQREA
+105 YHAKIIWERHIQREA
-120 GKTANKL
+120 AKTANKL
-127 YKTSFTDYDKLDN
+127 YKTSFTDYDKLDT
-140 TLQKHSRL
+140 TLQQHSRL

-159 KTEID
+159 KTDID
-164 EILNSTLS
+164 VIISNTIS
-172 NLKDGGNIIPF
+172 NLKNGSNIIPF
-183 GMQQL
+183 GLQQL

-202 LGGRPGHGKTTLSI
+202 LGGRPGHGKTTLAI

-223 KQGYKV
+223 AQGYKV

-254 YSKVRKNELSDDEIL
+254 YSKIRKNKLTDVEMTEV
-269 KIELLNEKIKKKYKN
+269 ELLTEKIDKKYKN
-284 LIMYDNIRKLGEAML
+284 LIMYDNIRKLSEAML

-310 DDYIQLIQVDDIE
+310 DDYIQLIQVDNIQ
-323 ERRFQIEAIMMEYK
+323 ERRFQIESIMYEYK

-391 FDNESY
+391 FDNESH

-405 VPKARYGKVGT
+405 VPKSRYGTIGT

-428 YFNREDATRD
+428 YFDRDDAKNDIDSNTR
-438 VDVRPKLKQ
+438 
-447 KNTLPKDKKLTA
+447 KKVPF
-459 IY
+459 